1 MAKKMIAVSD
11 RIDKYQ
17 DCLFDKDQ
25 VDNCRWSFYLQ
36 SLTLNLALIRMMN
49 DHVHSRYLNEVL

>member
-1 MAKKMIAVSD
+1 MIAVSD
-11 RIDKYQ
+11 RIDKCQ
-17 DCLFDKDQ
+17 DCLVDKDQ